1 MLNTDINPYNE
12 NLFILILN
20 GFIKKNLF
28 NNIVTMKISKRF
40 EHIQLLESSLLNDTR
55 GVSKE
60 EIELLNKVIIVLQF
74 ISNSEYQQ
82 LYDSFKETDKQSF
95 MVELTEFLIKDKRWS
110 KITSKRQEE
119 YEELRKIYNQ
129 RENRDFKAGEY
140 MQLLESAISKQS

>member
-1 MLNTDINPYNE
+1 
-12 NLFILILN
+12 
-20 GFIKKNLF
+20 
-28 NNIVTMKISKRF
+28 MKMSKRF

-119 YEELRKIYNQ
+119 YEELRKIHNQ
-129 RENRDFKAGEY
+129 REDRDFKAEEY
-140 MQLLESAISKQS
+140 MQLLESAILKQS

>member
-1 MLNTDINPYNE
+1 MDL
-12 NLFILILN
+12 L
-20 GFIKKNLF
+20 KKNLF
-28 NNIVTMKISKRF
+28 NNIVTMKMSKRF

-129 RENRDFKAGEY
+129 RENRDFKAEEY
-140 MQLLESAISKQS
+140 MQLLESAILKQS

>member
-28 NNIVTMKISKRF
+28 NNIVTMKISKRS

-55 GVSKE
+55 GVSKK

-82 LYDSFKETDKQSF
+82 LYDSFKETDKESF
-95 MVELTEFLIKDKRWS
+95 MVELTEFLIKDERWS

-129 RENRDFKAGEY
+129 RENRDFKAEEY
-140 MQLLESAISKQS
+140 MQLLESAILKQS

>member
-1 MLNTDINPYNE
+1 MGDRL
-12 NLFILILN
+12 
-20 GFIKKNLF
+20 
-28 NNIVTMKISKRF
+28 
-40 EHIQLLESSLLNDTR
+40 EHIKLLEKSLLNDTR
-55 GVSKE
+55 GVSSS
-60 EIELLNKVIIVLQF
+60 EIELLSKVIAVLQF

-82 LYDSFKETDKQSF
+82 LYGSFKETDKESF
-95 MVELTEFLIKDKRWS
+95 MVELTEFLIKDERWS

>member
-1 MLNTDINPYNE
+1 MN
-12 NLFILILN
+12 
-20 GFIKKNLF
+20 
-28 NNIVTMKISKRF
+28 KRF

-55 GVSKE
+55 GVSKD

-110 KITSKRQEE
+110 NITSKRQEE

-129 RENRDFKAGEY
+129 RENRDFKTEEY
-140 MQLLESAISKQS
+140 MQLLDSAILKQS